1 MKWKLISAGLIGGA
15 LGGLVG
21 WAVTADAA
29 DRKRKSLEDDVHD
42 MAQALTEKSVRIRQL
57 ERDLAEAQKPEV
69 EDLVEIDTSGEVE
82 EVKDKEE
89 LSPDEEEQ
97 VQVARANLQALI
109 EPYVSGE
116 DPIDEFVDKN
126 ARKMIKVNRGAP
138 PEVIS
143 KELYAWDPDG
153 PGDEYEKTT
162 LTFYPK
168 QRILLDEDQ
177 DLVDQPDVDAMVGWK
192 NLNSFGGESGDPYVV
207 FIRNHHLATDFEVV
221 MEVDDDPPLHVQFGM
236 PRQEF
241 EMQKAAGTLV
251 FREEDV

>member
-143 KELYAWDPDG
+143 KELYAWDP
-153 PGDEYEKTT
+153 
-162 LTFYPK
+162 
-168 QRILLDEDQ
+168 
-177 DLVDQPDVDAMVGWK
+177 
-192 NLNSFGGESGDPYVV
+192 
-207 FIRNHHLATDFEVV
+207 
-221 MEVDDDPPLHVQFGM
+221 
-236 PRQEF
+236 
-241 EMQKAAGTLV
+241 
-251 FREEDV
+251 